1 MVVAPPFSRLWH
13 RQSIV
18 KQLHLA
24 IIRQRFTPFGGAER
38 IIARTLETLQ
48 ARGVRVTMITRKW
61 EGADSFEHVV
71 CAPFHIGRLWRDRS
85 FERCACSV
93 VAGGGFDLVQSHT
106 RVACCDLHRAGD
118 GLHRVWLQQ
127 RRRAV
132 GWPQRLALAVSP
144 YHRYLLD
151 AERRVF
157 TNPHIRAIVCNSEMV
172 RDEIIAHF
180 NVPAD
185 RLHVIYS
192 GVDTEAFHPRLRDE
206 HRASIRE
213 QYAVPADAPLFL
225 FVGSGFLRK
234 GVVQALSALAR
245 QPPSAHLLVVG
256 YDRKARRFERQ
267 ARALGIDNR
276 VRFVGPQRDVGPF
289 YGAADA
295 LLLPTLYDPFPNVA
309 LEAMAAGLPVITST
323 KSGAAELIEEG
334 QTGFV
339 RDALDVDG
347 LSQAMGQLLDGER
360 AGSMGEAARKTV
372 EPLTLERMSDRL
384 LALYEELLQAKV
396 GAS

>member
-1 MVVAPPFSRLWH
+1 M
-13 RQSIV
+13 

-85 FERCACSV
+85 FERCACNV
-93 VAGGGFDLVQSHT
+93 VARGGFDLVQSHT

-118 GLHRVWLQQ
+118 GLHRVWLQE

-132 GWPQRLALAVSP
+132 GWPQRLALTVSP

-157 TNPHIRAIVCNSEMV
+157 TNPRIRAIVCNSEMV
-172 RDEIIAHF
+172 RNEIATHF
-180 NVPAD
+180 DVPAEK
-185 RLHVIYS
+185 LHVIYS
-192 GVDTEAFHPRLRDE
+192 GVDTNAFHPRLRDE
-206 HRASIRE
+206 HRAATR
-213 QYAVPADAPLFL
+213 QRYAVPADAPLFL

-234 GVVQALSALAR
+234 GVGQALSALAR
-245 QPPSAHLLVVG
+245 QPDGVHLMVVG
-256 YDRKARRFERQ
+256 YDRKTRWFERQ
-267 ARALGIDNR
+267 ARVLGIDQW

-295 LLLPTLYDPFPNVA
+295 LVLPTLYDPFPNAA

-334 QTGFV
+334 RNGFV

-347 LSQAMGQLLDGER
+347 LAQAMGQLSDGER
-360 AGSMGEAARKTV
+360 AASMGEAARITV
-372 EPLTLERMSDRL
+372 EPLTMERMSDCL
-384 LALYEELLQAKV
+384 LALYEELLRTKLEAR
-396 GAS
+396 